1 MQEHLWSRQVMLG
14 WNIRLIVYKCMGQ
27 KSLQA
32 VNPPRLK
39 KNKVYINS
47 VKVYLNLP
55 LWTTEFCK
63 ITFLIQ
69 SPNCPGVFQ
78 SLWPQMVLGSELS
91 HVLNERKEKA
101 YGEIQ
106 RRVTESEIML

>member
-1 MQEHLWSRQVMLG
+1 MLG
-14 WNIRLIVYKCMGQ
+14 WNIKLVVYKCMGQ
-27 KSLQA
+27 KTLQA

-47 VKVYLNLP
+47 VEVYLNLP
-55 LWTTEFCK
+55 LQTTEFCK

-69 SPNCPGVFQ
+69 SPDSPGVFQ
-78 SLWPQMVLGSELS
+78 SLWSKMVLGSELS

-101 YGEIQ
+101 YGEI
-106 RRVTESEIML
+106 RRRLTESEIML